1 MWAWQVSRLARCGVE
16 VVRRSQTGLMHNKF
30 VLIDRRLVITGSFNW
45 TTQVTQPQLETTSCY
60 QLCQC
65 RQCSTMTRMW
75 CSPPTQ
81 LWSASSVNTLNNCGL
96 LTTIVTAVAAAAGI
110 LARELL
116 PNIKPVNP
124 ITATTM
130 I

>member
-1 MWAWQVSRLARCGVE
+1 MRAWQVSRLARCGVE

-45 TTQVTQPQLETTSCY
+45 TTQVTPPQLETTSGY
-60 QLCQC
+60 QLC

-81 LWSASSVNTLNNCGL
+81 LW
-96 LTTIVTAVAAAAGI
+96 
-110 LARELL
+110 
-116 PNIKPVNP
+116 
-124 ITATTM
+124 
-130 I
+130 